1 MNNSSRDLKL
11 IRQFVRLLKG
21 TDIVELVW
29 ERNGVKLGIK
39 KEAQDSIIQPATAA
53 SSSAN
58 EPSKQ
63 SLKQGDIS
71 KTAPEDSGL
80 TSVKSTMV
88 GTFWRS
94 TEKDGNPLAKEG
106 DLVKEGQPVAV
117 VEAMKIFK
125 EVRATGNGK
134 IAQFLVENGQPVEYG
149 QELVL
154 LRNV

>member
-11 IRQFVRLLKG
+11 IRQFVQIMQD

-29 ERNGVKLGIK
+29 ERNGIKLGVK
-39 KEAQDSIIQPATAA
+39 KEAQDFVIQPATAA
-53 SSSAN
+53 RPSAK
-58 EPSKQ
+58 EPSKP
-63 SLKQGDIS
+63 SLEQGDIS
-71 KTAPEDSGL
+71 KTAPKDSGL

-88 GTFWRS
+88 GTFYRS

-134 IAQFLVENGQPVEYG
+134 IVQFLVENGQPVEYG

>member
-11 IRQFVRLLKG
+11 IRQFVQTLKD

-29 ERNGVKLGIK
+29 ERNGIKLGVK
-39 KEAQDSIIQPATAA
+39 KEAQDFVIQPATAA
-53 SSSAN
+53 NPSAKEPL
-58 EPSKQ
+58 EPS
-63 SLKQGDIS
+63 LEQGVNTKI
-71 KTAPEDSGL
+71 APENSGL

-94 TEKDGNPLAKEG
+94 TEKDGNPLAREG
-106 DLVKEGQPVAV
+106 DLIKEGQPIAV

-134 IAQFLVENGQPVEYG
+134 IVQFLVENGQSVEYG

-154 LRNV
+154 IRNV